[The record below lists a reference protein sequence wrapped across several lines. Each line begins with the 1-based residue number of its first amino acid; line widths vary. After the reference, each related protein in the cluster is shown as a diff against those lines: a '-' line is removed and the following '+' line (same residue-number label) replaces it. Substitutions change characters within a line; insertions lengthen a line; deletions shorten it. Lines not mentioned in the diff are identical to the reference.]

1 MEKVIEMKGITKVF
15 PGVVANDKVDFDLQK
30 GEIHVL
36 LGENGAGK
44 TTLMNVL
51 YGLYQQEEGT
61 IFVNGKEAK
70 ITNPS
75 KAIELGIGMIHQHFM
90 LVDIFSVTENI
101 ILGNEPMN
109 GLKIDMEKARNDV
122 KELAERYD
130 FNIDPD
136 ALIKDITV
144 GQQQKV
150 EILKALYRKTDIL
163 ILDEPTA
170 VLTPQEIDELEIIL
184 RNLTREGKS
193 VILITHKLKEIM
205 KMSDRV
211 TILRLGKVVGEVMT
225 EDTTIPELAEM
236 MVGRSVKLSV
246 DKDPHEAKE
255 EVLVVKNLNYR
266 DERGVVKIRDL
277 SFSVRRGEILG
288 IAGVDGNGQ
297 HELVEI
303 LTGLIPAES
312 GSVLLNGVEILG
324 YTPDKVIKA
333 GMSNIPQDRHKRGL
347 VLDFPLYENA
357 ILGQHKEDKFNKGV
371 SLNYSAIKAYTRELI
386 EDFDIRTPNETVPA
400 RSLSGGNQQKLIAA
414 REISKDPIVLIAS
427 QPTRGLDVGAIEYI
441 HKRLIRE
448 RDSDKAVVLV
458 SLELDEVM
466 DLSDRISVIYGG
478 HISTTIDREQAT
490 ENKLGILMAGG
501 TLEPDEANAANNS
514 VDPVAVPT
522 EATPGETVKPGPAE
536 GKPDELPAAPAE
548 KDAELSKL
556 ADSLTEDAQTQ
567 GRGAGS
573 GELKG
578 KEEGH
583 HGTEK

>member
-1 MEKVIEMKGITKVF
+1 MEKVVEMKGITKIF
-15 PGVVANDKVDFDLQK
+15 PGVVANDKVDFDLKK

-51 YGLYQQEEGT
+51 YGLYSQEEGT
-61 IFVNGKEAK
+61 IFVNGREQK
-70 ITNPS
+70 ITSPS

-90 LVDIFSVTENI
+90 LVDIFTVTENI
-101 ILGNEPMN
+101 ILGNEPLN
-109 GLKIDMEKARNDV
+109 GLKVDIDKGREEVRR
-122 KELAERYD
+122 LAEQYG

-136 ALIKDITV
+136 ALISDITV

-211 TILRLGKVVGEVMT
+211 TILRLGKVVGHV
-225 EDTTIPELAEM
+225 DTADTSIPELAEL
-236 MVGRSVKLSV
+236 MVGREVNLSV
-246 DKDPHEAKE
+246 DKDPHDAKE
-255 EVLVVKNLNYR
+255 EVLVVDHLNYK
-266 DERGVVKIRDL
+266 DERGVARIKDL

-297 HELVEI
+297 QELVEI
-303 LTGLIPAES
+303 LTGLIRADS
-312 GSVLLNGVEILG
+312 GSVRLSGEEILG
-324 YTPDKVIKA
+324 HTPDQVNRA
-333 GMSNIPQDRHKRGL
+333 GMANIPQDRHKRGL

-357 ILGQHKEDKFNKGV
+357 ILGQHREAKFNKGI
-371 SLNYSAIKAYTRELI
+371 SLDYPAIKQYTRQLI
-386 EDFDIRTPNETVPA
+386 EDFDIRTPSEAVPA

-414 REISKDPIVLIAS
+414 REISKDPLVLIAS

-448 RDSDKAVVLV
+448 RDNDKAVILV

-466 DLSDRISVIYGG
+466 DLSDRIAVIYGG
-478 HISTTIDREQAT
+478 HIATTIDRADAT
-490 ENKLGILMAGG
+490 ENKLGVLMAGG
-501 TLEPDEANAANNS
+501 SLENGDEPPATAGPDEPPAGTAGPQDQARPNPIVSQHASLGATQEAATAIAQNEGEEPD
-514 VDPVAVPT
+514 
-522 EATPGETVKPGPAE
+522 
-536 GKPDELPAAPAE
+536 
-548 KDAELSKL
+548 
-556 ADSLTEDAQTQ
+556 
-567 GRGAGS
+567 
-573 GELKG
+573 
-578 KEEGH
+578 
-583 HGTEK
+583 HGTEN